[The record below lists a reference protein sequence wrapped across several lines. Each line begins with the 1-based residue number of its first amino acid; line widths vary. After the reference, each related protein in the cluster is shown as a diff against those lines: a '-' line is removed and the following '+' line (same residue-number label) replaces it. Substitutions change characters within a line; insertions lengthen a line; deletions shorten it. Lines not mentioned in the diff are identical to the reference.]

1 MPIVLVSLNA
11 SGCGRP
17 SSRTLFSL
25 NMFKCKIVSCS
36 INFCMCKCKQIRS
49 LHQAQLM
56 RTKHRNHSQITSKHK
71 TANSTRKKHLV
82 GVVELYMH
90 RTNTTVHRA
99 SSGLKV
105 FKFQKSNANGRQCPK
120 TLFKHTNAPYF
131 AAAASTDA
139 QKPPSTSCY
148 KEASPFP
155 FRIWVWTLYP
165 GLADSWR
172 RWMVIG

>member
-71 TANSTRKKHLV
+71 TANSTRNKHLV

-99 SSGLKV
+99 SSGLKSLSSRNLMQTADSV
-105 FKFQKSNANGRQCPK
+105 LRHCSSTPMLHTSQQQRLLMPKS
-120 TLFKHTNAPYF
+120 L
-131 AAAASTDA
+131 
-139 QKPPSTSCY
+139 STSCY